1 MTSSRKWDVA
11 VLGGGPAGCAAALA
25 LRRKGIDR
33 VCVVDPG
40 HHRVSAVGETLPPD
54 VRLVLDELGLWFG
67 FIGEAHEACLG
78 SCSSWGSDAL
88 GYNDF
93 ILSPHGNGWHLDR
106 QRFDAFLSRSTD
118 SCGAMAISGA
128 RFVDCECDRHDG
140 FRLRLRARD
149 DAESLITA
157 RFVVDATG
165 SRSAFARRAGARR
178 NFLDSLTFI
187 YGFFDKTANHSV
199 SQLTMLEAVE
209 AGWWY
214 AAGVP
219 GQRVAVAFATDAG
232 VARRD
237 MLFREQRW
245 LARLLRTR
253 HIAPSLGGCRFL
265 GNSLVIRAAP
275 SFLLDPPAGAGW
287 LAVGD
292 AAATYDPLSSQGI
305 HNALEDGI
313 AAANTI
319 AAAIT
324 NDTKATGNYAEAL
337 AARFTEYQTNRNY
350 FYGLETRWPGSA
362 FWERRHERTQLKWP
376 IRPPPALG
384 KQA

>member
-11 VLGGGPAGCAAALA
+11 VLGAGPAGCATALA
-25 LRRKGIDR
+25 LKRKGVDR

-40 HHRVSAVGETLPPD
+40 RHRGSSVGETLPPD
-54 VRLVLDELGLWFG
+54 VRWVLEELGLWSG
-67 FIGEAHEACLG
+67 FVGEAHEACLG

-93 ILSPHGNGWHLDR
+93 VLSPLGKGWHLDR
-106 QRFDAFLSRSTD
+106 QRFDSFLLD
-118 SCGAMAISGA
+118 NMVSCGATLISGA
-128 RFVDCECDRHDG
+128 RFVDCERDRQDG

-178 NFLDSLTFI
+178 NYLDSLTFV
-187 YGFFDKTANHSV
+187 YGFFDNSAGRSV
-199 SQLTMLEAVE
+199 SRLTMLEAVE

-219 GQRVAVAFATDAG
+219 GQRVAVAFATDAD
-232 VARRD
+232 VVRRD
-237 MLFREQRW
+237 MLFREERW
-245 LARLLRTR
+245 LARVLRTR
-253 HIAPSLGGCRFL
+253 HIAPRLDGCGFL
-265 GNSLVIRAAP
+265 GNSLAIRAAP
-275 SFLLDPPAGAGW
+275 SFLLDPVAGAGW

-319 AAAIT
+319 AAAIAS
-324 NDTKATGNYAEAL
+324 DTKAPGGYPQAM
-337 AARFTEYQTNRNY
+337 AARFKEYQANRNY
-350 FYGLETRWPGSA
+350 FYDLETRWPGSA
-362 FWERRHERTQLKWP
+362 FWERRRERTQLRTP
-376 IRPPPALG
+376 NVMSGIETE
-384 KQA
+384 QA